1 MWESHHNET
10 LTYRNETSTFHFM
23 ETAAPAIPLHE
34 RPEIHARRW
43 FLLAIMCLSLVMV
56 VMSVSGLNV
65 AIPSIQQS
73 LGATATDLQWIIDS
87 YAIIFA
93 GLLLSA
99 GAIGDRFGRK
109 RALQGGLLL
118 FGTGS
123 LLGTVVDSVEMVI
136 AARTIMGIGAAFI
149 MPATLSIV
157 SAVFPPEE
165 RTKAIAVW
173 AGFAG
178 AGGALGPLLVG
189 FLLTDWWIF
198 PAYWWGAA
206 FLVNVFTVIIVFVSV
221 TIWSPRSKDDES
233 TPLDPVGAV
242 LSIVG
247 LAALLFA
254 IIEGPA
260 KGWTSTEVAGAVIVA
275 AIALSGF
282 VRWELRTEHPML
294 PMTYFGN
301 RGFSIGS
308 GVITF
313 AFFVM
318 FGFFFLITQF
328 LQFVR
333 GYSPLD
339 AGVATL
345 PLAFMLVAVSPR
357 SAVLSEK
364 IGASTV
370 MAGGFAFV
378 TAGFVVMSTV
388 DTSSPYLVIAISLML
403 LGIGMGVTVAPATG
417 SIMSAVPLNK
427 AGVGSAVNDT
437 TREVGGALGIA
448 VLGSIANSVYRS
460 EIDSSVLAALPTEAA
475 DAAGESIG
483 AAMQIAQQLP
493 DDAGVALQ
501 AAAGDAFTVAFGNSL
516 LAAGIVA
523 AIVGVIV
530 FVVGR
535 RGPSDTDTIAEVAT
549 ELETL

>member
-1 MWESHHNET
+1 MN
-10 LTYRNETSTFHFM
+10 TSS
-23 ETAAPAIPLHE
+23 APTDGIPLYAQ
-34 RPEIHARRW
+34 PEIYNRRW
-43 FLLAIMCLSLVMV
+43 FLLGIMCLSLVMV
-56 VMSVSGLNV
+56 VMAVSGLNV

-93 GLLLSA
+93 GLLLTA

-118 FGTGS
+118 FGAGS
-123 LLGTVVDSVEMVI
+123 LLGTFVDSVDLVI
-136 AARTIMGIGAAFI
+136 SSRTIMGIGAAFI
-149 MPATLSIV
+149 MPATLSII
-157 SAVFPPEE
+157 SAVFAPTE
-165 RTKAIAVW
+165 RPKAIAIW

-206 FLVNVFTVIIVFVSV
+206 FLVNVFTVAIVLTAV

-233 TPLDPVGAV
+233 TPLDPGGAV
-242 LSIVG
+242 LSVVG

-254 IIEGPA
+254 IIEGPV
-260 KGWTSTEVAGAVIVA
+260 KGWTSAEVVGAAIVA
-275 AIALSGF
+275 VVALVGF
-282 VRWELRTEHPML
+282 VLWELRAEHPML
-294 PMTYFGN
+294 PMTYFRD
-301 RGFSIGS
+301 RGFSVGS

-345 PLAFMLVAVSPR
+345 PLAAALIAVSPR
-357 SAVLSEK
+357 SAGWAAK
-364 IGASTV
+364 IGATKV
-370 MAGGFAFV
+370 MTAGFAFV
-378 TAGFVVMSTV
+378 AAGFVVMSTV
-388 DTSSPYLVIAISLML
+388 TTASPYLLIAAALVL
-403 LGIGMGVTVAPATG
+403 LGIGMGITVAPATG

-448 VLGSIANSVYRS
+448 VLGSIANSAYRS
-460 EIDSSVLAALPTEAA
+460 EIDADVLAELPPDAA
-475 DAAGESIG
+475 EAAGESIG
-483 AAMQIAQQLP
+483 AATQIAASLP
-493 DDAGVALQ
+493 AEIGDVLE
-501 AAAGDAFTVAFGNSL
+501 AAAGGAFTTAFGNAL
-516 LAAGIVA
+516 LAAAGVSMLVGI
-523 AIVGVIV
+523 IV
-530 FVVGR
+530 FVTGR
-535 RGPSDTDTIAEVAT
+535 RGEVAVDVEES
-549 ELETL
+549 ELEPA